1 MKHLRTIL
9 ILALFVSTIPAFAAD
24 EMKKLDFLI
33 GEWKGES
40 WYQMGPK
47 REYGLQTE
55 KITAKAG
62 GTTLVIEG
70 LGRRK
75 NEDGSAGAVVHD
87 AFAMLRWDDVAKQY
101 RFSTALAGRGT
112 AEPEF
117 EVTGTNKAVWK
128 MQVPQGTMRYT
139 ISLTEK
145 GEWLEVGEFSRD
157 GQQWSKFFEMT
168 LQKVK

>member
-33 GEWKGES
+33 GEWKGEG

-47 REYGLQTE
+47 REYALQTE
-55 KITAKAG
+55 KITPKAG
-62 GTTLVIEG
+62 GNALMIEG
-70 LGRRK
+70 LGHRK

-87 AFAMLRWDDVAKQY
+87 AFAMLRWDGVARQY

-128 MQVPQGTMRYT
+128 MRVPQGTMRYT

-145 GEWLEVGEFSRD
+145 GEWFEVGEFSGD